1 MTLVDLEM
9 DMYNSLEAITLGVRQ
24 LSVENARMRAALLKA
39 ATQFEFY
46 VKQHRDKTPP
56 DEVKAATNL
65 EWVEHCREAAQHGE
79 VTSIIT

>member
-1 MTLVDLEM
+1 MKRDLEM
-9 DMYNSLEAITLGVRQ
+9 EMYDSMDNILRSTKVVVA
-24 LSVENARMRAALLKA
+24 ENKRMRAALLKA